1 MIRADR
7 NAEINEI
14 LRNEYYSFTVPF
26 LTEWSAAFDKEI
38 PPSRINEF
46 GIIDEKRYDT
56 DKGVLF
62 VCKETNNWDNE
73 DYEKG
78 ILFRGWMEGITQHGL
93 AGGDHISQHPNMWYN
108 IGRWATLICGPSTSI
123 DEIADMKASAISAI
137 GMIAFTNINKV
148 RGKKSSRN
156 EYHQLA
162 KSRIAGELLR
172 REVEIIKPQLI
183 VCCGTYNTVVKSLH
197 DYEGQIIKMPH
208 PGARKKK
215 TKMLYELLR
224 QITPKKEDYC
234 ND

>member
-26 LTEWSAAFDKEI
+26 LTEWSAAFDKEV

-62 VCKETNNWDNE
+62 VGKETNNWDNE

-78 ILFRGWMEGITQHGL
+78 ILFRSWMEGITQHGL

-108 IGRWATLICGPSTSI
+108 IGR
-123 DEIADMKASAISAI
+123 
-137 GMIAFTNINKV
+137 
-148 RGKKSSRN
+148 
-156 EYHQLA
+156 
-162 KSRIAGELLR
+162 
-172 REVEIIKPQLI
+172 
-183 VCCGTYNTVVKSLH
+183 
-197 DYEGQIIKMPH
+197 
-208 PGARKKK
+208 
-215 TKMLYELLR
+215 
-224 QITPKKEDYC
+224 
-234 ND
+234 